1 MTKEYRRVL
10 AAAEAGTDVDEELPP
25 FPAPLLL
32 ATLDA
37 AVQVTACPRYSGAG
51 SLKNEGALL
60 RAS

>member
-37 AVQVTACPRYSGAG
+37 AVQVTAGLKQRGTG
-51 SLKNEGALL
+51 SRKL
-60 RAS
+60 